1 MALVKIGI
9 GTVANDGTGDLP
21 RVAGAKINT
30 AFDLVDANEAD
41 ILTLQGDVGDI
52 ETAMGGL
59 SFVAL
64 TQAEYDLLTPD
75 ADTIYF
81 ITDVS

>member
-1 MALVKIGI
+1 MALDKINI

-30 AFDLVDANEAD
+30 AFDQVDENTDA
-41 ILTLQGDVGDI
+41 L
-52 ETAMGGL
+52 GGL

-64 TQAEYDLLTPD
+64 TQAAYNALNPKDS
-75 ADTIYF
+75 DTIYF
-81 ITDVS
+81 IIP